1 MHGLYSFAVITDD
14 RELLLA
20 ASSEEEKY
28 KWMEVRLKMVE
39 RQESRITDFFPSA
52 YCRFR
57 LRFGAEAGTVPTRF
71 SKRNKCWPFAHSE
84 VAREIVS
91 VVCRIVLWDCLG
103 YAIASFIGYY
113 KVA

>member
-39 RQESRITDFFPSA
+39 RQESRTVGKLIFSPPLAPVLGYLSA
-52 YCRFR
+52 
-57 LRFGAEAGTVPTRF
+57 LRQD
-71 SKRNKCWPFAHSE
+71 SKRNKCWPFAHSK
-84 VAREIVS
+84 VTREIVS

-103 YAIASFIGYY
+103 YAIASFIVYY